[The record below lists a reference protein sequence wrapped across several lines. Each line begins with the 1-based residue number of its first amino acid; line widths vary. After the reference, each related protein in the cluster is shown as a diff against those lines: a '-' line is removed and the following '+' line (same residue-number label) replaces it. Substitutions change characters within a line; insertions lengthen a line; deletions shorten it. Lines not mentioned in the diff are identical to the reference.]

1 MRKYLL
7 ALAILAAIPAT
18 VMAWPHP
25 GTLAPD
31 FTLKDTAGVDHSLY
45 DYSGQVR
52 FLFFW
57 QTG

>member
-7 ALAILAAIPAT
+7 ALAVLAVLPAM
-18 VMAWPHP
+18 VMAWPGV
-25 GTLAPD
+25 GTKAPD

-45 DYSGQVR
+45 GYSGQVKV
-52 FLFFW
+52 LYFW